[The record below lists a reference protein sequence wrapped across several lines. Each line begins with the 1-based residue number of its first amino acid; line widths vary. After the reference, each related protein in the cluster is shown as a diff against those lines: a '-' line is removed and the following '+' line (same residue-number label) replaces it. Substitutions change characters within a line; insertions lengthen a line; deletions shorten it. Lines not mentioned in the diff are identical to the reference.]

1 MDRKPL
7 VRVQYATSGWS
18 ALYRTLVVLVLLAI
32 LGLSIAILVKS
43 LGTQPVVTTT
53 TTTTATTVTPTTSST
68 PNVACGQDIQ
78 AAVNA
83 LTEVILTSPCVYN
96 VTSTIF
102 LRSGSILRAS
112 PPDRLAV
119 LRLNDGANQPVVLV
133 GNDLEVGT
141 SAPLM
146 TNVVIRDIAIDGN
159 KAAQSSETMPSKP
172 WIRNNGIDVRYV
184 SGLSIDNV
192 YVHDARSGAIVVSW
206 DSSTVSV
213 TNSLLTT
220 SFFDGIALYT
230 STDITVSNCNLQ
242 NNVAAGISIDNNLV
256 NTVFQGCNVHNN
268 GDVGIFQRWAT
279 NITYDS
285 CQVYSNGNHGAF
297 LSWNNPTT
305 GTGVINTLFTGCSFN
320 NNVGRGINL
329 DSPAAESPGTSVV
342 SSTFSGNLATT
353 FSGPN
358 GGTLPGCNQIVVFDG
373 GGSPPSIS
381 LSAVTCI

>member
-1 MDRKPL
+1 M

-32 LGLSIAILVKS
+32 LGIVIAILVKS
-43 LGTQPVVTTT
+43 PGTTAVTTT
-53 TTTTATTVTPTTSST
+53 TMTTTVVPTTTVTPTTSST

-220 SFFDGIALYT
+220 
-230 STDITVSNCNLQ
+230 
-242 NNVAAGISIDNNLV
+242 
-256 NTVFQGCNVHNN
+256 
-268 GDVGIFQRWAT
+268 R
-279 NITYDS
+279 
-285 CQVYSNGNHGAF
+285 
-297 LSWNNPTT
+297 
-305 GTGVINTLFTGCSFN
+305 
-320 NNVGRGINL
+320 
-329 DSPAAESPGTSVV
+329 
-342 SSTFSGNLATT
+342 
-353 FSGPN
+353 
-358 GGTLPGCNQIVVFDG
+358 
-373 GGSPPSIS
+373 
-381 LSAVTCI
+381 

>member
-1 MDRKPL
+1 MA
-7 VRVQYATSGWS
+7 V
-18 ALYRTLVVLVLLAI
+18 
-32 LGLSIAILVKS
+32 LGLVIAILVKEQS
-43 LGTQPVVTTT
+43 LAQIVVTTT
-53 TTTTATTVTPTTSST
+53 TTIVPTTTTIPPTTTSST

-96 VTSTIF
+96 VTSTIV

-112 PPDRLAV
+112 PPDRLAI
-119 LRLNDGANQPVVLV
+119 LRLNDGANQAVVLV
-133 GNDLEVGT
+133 GNELEVGN

-159 KAAQSSETMPSKP
+159 KATQSSETTPGKP
-172 WIRNNGIDVRYV
+172 WLRNNGIDVRYV

-192 YVHDARSGAIVVSW
+192 YVHDTRSGAIVVSW
-206 DSSTVSV
+206 DSSVVSV
-213 TNSLLTT
+213 TNSLL
-220 SFFDGIALYT
+220 SANFFDGIALYT
-230 STDITVSNCNLQ
+230 STDITVTNCNLQ

-285 CQVYSNGNHGAF
+285 CQVYANGNHGAF
-297 LSWNNPTT
+297 LSWNNPVP

-329 DSPAAESPGTSVV
+329 DSPATESTGTTVA
-342 SSTFSGNLATT
+342 SSTFSGNSATP

-358 GGTLPGCNQIVVFDG
+358 GGTLPACNQIVVFDG
-373 GGSPPSIS
+373 GGNPPTIT
-381 LSAVTCI
+381 LSGGVTCI